1 MTITFIGAGNVAWH
15 LAPALENAGHH
26 VLAIY
31 SRQLTHARQLTS
43 MLYDARPISELN
55 LANNPS
61 ELFILAVPDHALN
74 EVCARL
80 VLPENAT
87 IVHTSG
93 GLSLEKL
100 RQLMSVYSDVPV
112 KTGVFYPLQT
122 FSRGRAL
129 LDFEQIPLCIEAD
142 NSETQRQLVT
152 MGQEMST
159 IVYLVNSAERRA
171 LHVAAVLACNFS
183 NHLMALAKDITNDED
198 LEFDLLKPLIRETVR
213 KALDADHPADVQTGP
228 ARRNDTQVIENHL
241 TYLRP
246 KPNVARLYELLTENI
261 RQRYE

>member
-1 MTITFIGAGNVAWH
+1 MTITVIGAGNVAWH

-26 VLAIY
+26 ILAVY
-31 SRQLTHARQLTS
+31 SRQLTHARQLAS
-43 MLYDARPISELN
+43 MLYDARPISDLN
-55 LANNPS
+55 LADNPAQ
-61 ELFILAVPDHALN
+61 LFVLAVPDNALDD
-74 EVCARL
+74 VCARL

-87 IVHTSG
+87 LVHTSG

-100 RQLMSVYSDVPV
+100 QKLMSVYSDVPV

-142 NSETQRQLVT
+142 NLDTQTQLVT

-159 IVYLVNSAERRA
+159 IVYLVNSAERRS
-171 LHVAAVLACNFS
+171 LHVAAVLACNFT
-183 NHLMALAKDITNDED
+183 NHLMALAKDITDEED

-213 KALDADHPADVQTGP
+213 KALDADHPANVQTGP
-228 ARRNDTQVIENHL
+228 ARRHDTQVIENHL
-241 TYLRP
+241 AYLRSRP
-246 KPNVARLYELLTENI
+246 DVARLYEVLTEHI
-261 RQRYE
+261 RRRY

>member
-1 MTITFIGAGNVAWH
+1 MTITLIGAGNVAWH

-26 VLAIY
+26 ILAIY
-31 SRQLTHARQLTS
+31 SRQLTHARQLAS
-43 MLYDARPISELN
+43 MLYDARPIADLN
-55 LANNPS
+55 LADHPAQ
-61 ELFILAVPDHALN
+61 LFILAVPDNALE

-87 IVHTSG
+87 LVHTSG
-93 GLSLEKL
+93 GLSLDKL
-100 RQLMSVYSDVPV
+100 QQLMSVYSDVPV

-142 NSETQRQLVT
+142 NTQTEQQLVT

-159 IVYLVNSAERRA
+159 IVYLVNSAERRV
-171 LHVAAVLACNFS
+171 LHVAAVLACNFT
-183 NHLMALAKDITNDED
+183 NHLMALAKDMTDDED
-198 LEFDLLKPLIRETVR
+198 LEFELLKPLIRETVR
-213 KALDADHPADVQTGP
+213 KALEADHPADVQTGP
-228 ARRNDTQVIENHL
+228 ARRHDTQVITSHL

-246 KPNVARLYELLTENI
+246 RPNVARLYELLTESI
-261 RQRYE
+261 RQRYK

>member
-1 MTITFIGAGNVAWH
+1 MTITVIGAGNVAWH

-26 VLAIY
+26 ILAVY
-31 SRQLTHARQLTS
+31 SRQLTHARQLAS
-43 MLYDARPISELN
+43 MLYDARPISDLN
-55 LANNPS
+55 LADNPS
-61 ELFILAVPDHALN
+61 QLFVLAVPDNALDD
-74 EVCARL
+74 VCARL

-87 IVHTSG
+87 LVHTSG

-100 RQLMSVYSDVPV
+100 QKLMSVYSDVPV

-142 NSETQRQLVT
+142 NLDTQTQLVT

-159 IVYLVNSAERRA
+159 IVYLVNSAERRS
-171 LHVAAVLACNFS
+171 LHVAAVLACNFT
-183 NHLMALAKDITNDED
+183 NHLMALAKDVTDEED

-213 KALDADHPADVQTGP
+213 KALDADHPANVQTGP
-228 ARRNDTQVIENHL
+228 ARRHDTQVIENHL
-241 TYLRP
+241 AYLRP
-246 KPNVARLYELLTENI
+246 RPDVARLYEVLTDHI
-261 RQRYE
+261 RRRY